1 MSNSNTV
8 PVDSLV
14 VEVEPKQ
21 DGTPWIST
29 TLDNEAYLFRQTGG
43 GAEILGTNVVDTIV
57 GGTVCWNQWHG
68 TGNWANAP
76 YPSGSTR
83 TYDSSTETTTFT
95 FTLNSNKYAYLQK
108 SIAVYAD
115 HVYLCSAY
123 VEVTSIDA
131 NHTVSD
137 INSIWYKV
145 AANASNLGGCGGYIG
160 PGYYQT
166 FYKTNAGSSSSF
178 LMGFGGP
185 EAGITATIKVSQP
198 NVFDITEMFGPTIA
212 DAIVSMDEASW
223 AANRIHSGVIWFRK
237 YFPKMFYSY
246 PYDPGTLLSVKTSA
260 KVITGKNLLNEFDS
274 NIVYSKYI
282 TGLQNDG
289 NWYWMSASDSRSFAV
304 ACKPNTT
311 YTISCF
317 NSEATIFRAG
327 YINDEP
333 SSSTQQIY
341 GVTRQGTSTPPI
353 VVNTGPTAKYIIIQ
367 FGSNMVIAGECKAM
381 MTLGSTAP
389 TEYEAYSA
397 QTYPLDSDL
406 ELRGPLALDANN
418 NLVYNGDVYPP
429 SGKVTRKFNILD
441 LGSLTYS
448 KSSLITNGFVATA
461 GMPDDFPLAPSTT
474 SMPNW
479 VCTYAI
485 YTNTGIEDASV
496 DKAIAWRVSGQNKG
510 VIIKDSSYSSY
521 YTGNNMASFKTA
533 MSGKYLVYEKTAT
546 ATETADPFTAPQI
559 AIAGGT
565 EEYIDNRDTPL
576 PVGHKT
582 TYYEKA
588 PITGTDTV
596 DVEVTGPNLLGGT
609 MLADAVVSSMPSATI
624 DYDEKYVNFAASA
637 TTNHAISDGYIK
649 FKENTRYTFIISLYK
664 TRGTGS
670 NLIIDYTDGTFT
682 YVPGPSAAA
691 SKETVKITSDAN
703 KTISALR
710 KCNSSGSTRIYY
722 DESGIFEGVLDF
734 DGFVPYSGQMLTADI
749 ATNLYSANVAQLAS
763 GTISPSTGKDASN
776 SSRCRTNGYIP
787 VSELTQ
793 YTLTYVGDFDNYI
806 YFYDNTK
813 TFIADS
819 VLEWAAQPRTF
830 TTPETAAYARF
841 IWNITYANGPSDVQ
855 LDLGPSATPYR
866 WNSSGYESTYDFIS
880 GDLIVKRNYVDLS
893 DFKSSWSRR
902 TTNIFSA
909 TLSNSAIYDATI
921 PITDHLCDTFKTTY
935 VGAATNAVNAK
946 LSLYKTTNST
956 GENTIYL
963 NMAFAGIDTV
973 DELNEWLSI
982 VHPCFCYKFYS
993 PREYD
998 LLEDPLSIYAPS
1010 DTKIV
1015 VSSVSGDVISATFS
1029 YDKQNYILHSITF
1042 YDGYRKLNTYA
1053 NFHLI
1058 ADPRPSVTPPS
1069 PKSKYLDVPGANG
1082 KLDLSTILTGFPVF
1096 DNREGDW
1103 TFYVLNGYGNW
1114 ADRLSEIMNFLQGQQ
1129 LKMVLEDDPN
1139 YYYRGRFYVS
1149 DWSSEPTW
1157 SKITIHY
1164 SVYPYKIGCAETAGP
1179 NNTIYLTDTGGTSL

>member
-1 MSNSNTV
+1 
-8 PVDSLV
+8 
-14 VEVEPKQ
+14 
-21 DGTPWIST
+21 
-29 TLDNEAYLFRQTGG
+29 
-43 GAEILGTNVVDTIV
+43 
-57 GGTVCWNQWHG
+57 
-68 TGNWANAP
+68 
-76 YPSGSTR
+76 
-83 TYDSSTETTTFT
+83 
-95 FTLNSNKYAYLQK
+95 
-108 SIAVYAD
+108 
-115 HVYLCSAY
+115 
-123 VEVTSIDA
+123 
-131 NHTVSD
+131 
-137 INSIWYKV
+137 
-145 AANASNLGGCGGYIG
+145 
-160 PGYYQT
+160 
-166 FYKTNAGSSSSF
+166 
-178 LMGFGGP
+178 
-185 EAGITATIKVSQP
+185 
-198 NVFDITEMFGPTIA
+198 
-212 DAIVSMDEASW
+212 
-223 AANRIHSGVIWFRK
+223 
-237 YFPKMFYSY
+237 
-246 PYDPGTLLSVKTSA
+246 
-260 KVITGKNLLNEFDS
+260 
-274 NIVYSKYI
+274 
-282 TGLQNDG
+282 
-289 NWYWMSASDSRSFAV
+289 
-304 ACKPNTT
+304 
-311 YTISCF
+311 
-317 NSEATIFRAG
+317 
-327 YINDEP
+327 
-333 SSSTQQIY
+333 
-341 GVTRQGTSTPPI
+341 
-353 VVNTGPTAKYIIIQ
+353 
-367 FGSNMVIAGECKAM
+367 
-381 MTLGSTAP
+381 
-389 TEYEAYSA
+389 
-397 QTYPLDSDL
+397 
-406 ELRGPLALDANN
+406 
-418 NLVYNGDVYPP
+418 
-429 SGKVTRKFNILD
+429 
-441 LGSLTYS
+441 
-448 KSSLITNGFVATA
+448 
-461 GMPDDFPLAPSTT
+461 
-474 SMPNW
+474 
-479 VCTYAI
+479 
-485 YTNTGIEDASV
+485 
-496 DKAIAWRVSGQNKG
+496 
-510 VIIKDSSYSSY
+510 
-521 YTGNNMASFKTA
+521 
-533 MSGKYLVYEKTAT
+533 
-546 ATETADPFTAPQI
+546 
-559 AIAGGT
+559 
-565 EEYIDNRDTPL
+565 
-576 PVGHKT
+576 
-582 TYYEKA
+582 
-588 PITGTDTV
+588 
-596 DVEVTGPNLLGGT
+596 
-609 MLADAVVSSMPSATI
+609 
-624 DYDEKYVNFAASA
+624 
-637 TTNHAISDGYIK
+637 
-649 FKENTRYTFIISLYK
+649 
-664 TRGTGS
+664 
-670 NLIIDYTDGTFT
+670 
-682 YVPGPSAAA
+682 
-691 SKETVKITSDAN
+691 
-703 KTISALR
+703 
-710 KCNSSGSTRIYY
+710 
-722 DESGIFEGVLDF
+722 
-734 DGFVPYSGQMLTADI
+734 MLTADI

-921 PITDHLCDTFKTTY
+921 PITDHLCDTFKTAY
-935 VGAATNAVNAK
+935 VGAVTNAVNAK

-1164 SVYPYKIGCAETAGP
+1164 SVYP
-1179 NNTIYLTDTGGTSL
+1179 